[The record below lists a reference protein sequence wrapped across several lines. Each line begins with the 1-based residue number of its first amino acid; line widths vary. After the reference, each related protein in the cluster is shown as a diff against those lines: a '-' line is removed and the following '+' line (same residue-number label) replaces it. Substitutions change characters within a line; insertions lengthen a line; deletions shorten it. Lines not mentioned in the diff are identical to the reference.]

1 MIFAY
6 HDQTKHS
13 YFSVREGSHRLDWS
27 LQPTPYKRYE
37 RTLKRFAFDLE
48 DDEDRFLYHI
58 GGINAQKHYPEVSYY
73 LRMNPAAGALYPN
86 ELYVQIRGV
95 AGKPDGIYHYEAF
108 SSALRLLYPLHEDE
122 GLEAL
127 VGERRPIKG
136 YLFLLSMVPW
146 RSAWKYRLR
155 AFRYCLLDGGHLLG
169 AIEMAALLKPH
180 ATRICYKIDHERLN
194 RHFGFEQQEYMLS
207 AAVVGVPMREAA
219 QPKVPVHPLPSAD
232 ATDTFM
238 PTPEIVAAYRESLKQ
253 QACKRQLRAP
263 SFDFVPSRL
272 QEAIFRRRSTRAFA
286 PEAISKGQL
295 HYLES
300 ILAQPILSDCD
311 EEVSVYVIVN
321 RVLQMPCGIRLHGAY
336 LRYGDFSQQ
345 AGYLAL
351 EQYHLA
357 RDGALAFVMTS
368 RGRHYQALYQKVGLI
383 GQRLYLAATYLGLGC
398 SGIGAYYD
406 DEVCDFLGLD
416 AQEEMVLYMMAIGRE
431 LEK

>member
-1 MIFAY
+1 MMFSY

-13 YFSVREGSHRLDWS
+13 YLSVRQGAHQLDWS
-27 LQPTPYKRYE
+27 MQPTPYKRYE
-37 RTLKRFAFDLE
+37 KKLRRFAFDLE
-48 DDEDRFLYHI
+48 DAEDRFLYHI
-58 GGINAQKHYPEVSYY
+58 GGINAQKSYPGVTYY

-95 AGKPDGIYHYEAF
+95 AGKQDGIYHYDVF
-108 SSALRLLYPLHEDE
+108 SSALTLLYPLHEGE

-127 VGERRPIKG
+127 VGERYPIKG

-180 ATRICYKIDHERLN
+180 ATRMIYRIDHHALN
-194 RHFGFEQQEYMLS
+194 RHFGFLQQEYMLS
-207 AAVVGVPMREAA
+207 AAVVGVPMRKHGL
-219 QPKVPVHPLPSAD
+219 PKLPSQPLPYAD

-238 PTPEIVAAYRESLKQ
+238 PTPEIVTAYHESLQ
-253 QACKRQLRAP
+253 LQACKRQLHAP
-263 SFDFVPSRL
+263 TFDFESLRL
-272 QEAIFRRRSTRAFA
+272 QEAIVRRRSTRAFA

-300 ILAQPILSDCD
+300 IIAQPILSDCD
-311 EEVSVYVIVN
+311 EEVAVYVIVN
-321 RVLQMPCGIRLHGAY
+321 RVLQMPSGIRLWGNY
-336 LRYGDFSQQ
+336 LRYGDFS
-345 AGYLAL
+345 ARVGYLAL

-357 RDGALAFVMTS
+357 RDGALALIMTS
-368 RGRHYQALYQKVGLI
+368 RGTNYQALYQKAGVI
-383 GQRLYLAATYLGLGC
+383 GQRLYIAATYLGLGC

-416 AQEEMVLYMMAIGRE
+416 AKEEMVLYMMAIGRE